1 MDTLTAINTAI
12 QVYFD
17 NHPKEVTAELTA
29 LGLMLTTYLARYH
42 IVPSNWL
49 FIVARVIFGAVFDQV
64 HPAEFKKLAAAS
76 RKGQLVQQDS
86 GAEEQKA
93 S

>member
-1 MDTLTAINTAI
+1 
-12 QVYFD
+12 
-17 NHPKEVTAELTA
+17 
-29 LGLMLTTYLARYH
+29 
-42 IVPSNWL
+42 VPSNWL